1 MPGGLVIEHDAVL
14 FHGLCLEEE
23 IDFGG
28 GLAIS
33 PFERTQAFVDEEVCR
48 TLRASDQGAR
58 GSKGGLLGNEGGLYA
73 SVPA

>member
-23 IDFGG
+23 IDIGG

-48 TLRASDQGAR
+48 TLRASD
-58 GSKGGLLGNEGGLYA
+58 
-73 SVPA
+73 